1 MKIILGIFCGLML
14 LFAGGCALVLVL
26 GGSSSSH
33 MTLPMPA
40 VLITGGVA
48 ALNLL
53 VLITLFG
60 SGSKHVWAFY
70 VLAALD
76 VVVVAILAIMWIS
89 IGFRDSEINAIGTIL
104 VGGLALKALLTFIAA
119 KKV

>member
-26 GGSSSSH
+26 GGSSSH

-40 VLITGGVA
+40 VLITAGVA
-48 ALNLL
+48 VLNLL

-60 SGSKHVWAFY
+60 SASKHVWAFY
-70 VLAALD
+70 VLGIAD
-76 VVVVAILAIMWIS
+76 IVVVAILVVIWLS
-89 IGFRDSEINAIGTIL
+89 VGFKDSGVNTIGTIL
-104 VGGLALKALLTFIAA
+104 VAGLALKALLTFIAA